1 MTTESNNT
9 KFKVLVGLL
18 SAMLIALA
26 VYTVSLYNDSKN
38 TVTGLEQQKTEIE
51 TELQDLIT
59 NYDEVIQENEL
70 QDKDLLAARERIG
83 TPDWLC

>member
-38 TVTGLEQQKTEIE
+38 TVTGLEQQKTEIAKFFE
-51 TELQDLIT
+51 PSSFQTLTAQ
-59 NYDEVIQENEL
+59 V
-70 QDKDLLAARERIG
+70 LLFLMISQIPLR
-83 TPDWLC
+83 W